1 MQILSRMAL
10 AAFVITPALP
20 AQGTPGFYVETRV
33 TTVSKGGAGNT
44 TTRTHVERSWMSA
57 TCSRAEGQEFL
68 GDSMAYLL
76 VTGSPARALQ
86 VLPRDRVVYTLDSA
100 ARRAIASEAAAAA
113 KLNAPQVQFKP
124 KSLGDGG
131 SILGHKTRKYES
143 EITTRASAG
152 RAEIARAPTTIIH
165 WVAEDP
171 ADSMVAAYRASHGRL
186 LGAERL
192 GTAGGLL
199 LRSES
204 RSQRQRDVTQETTRD
219 VLVWRREVIP
229 ASRCAVPSGYR
240 TTDLLADLRT
250 KQAATAEM
258 QRLSRSTN
266 PADRARAKLLADSL
280 FKEIRRTQ
288 APTRS
293 LRDDPRAV
301 MIDGK
306 ATKKP

>member
-1 MQILSRMAL
+1 MAL
-10 AAFVITPALP
+10 AAFVMTPALH

-33 TTVSKGGAGNT
+33 TTVSKGGSGNT
-44 TTRTHVERSWMSA
+44 TARTHVERAWTSA
-57 TCSRAEGQEFL
+57 QCSRTEGQEFL
-68 GDSMAYLL
+68 GDSTAYILE
-76 VTGSPARALQ
+76 TGNPARALQ
-86 VLPRDRVVYTLDSA
+86 VRPRDRMVYTLDSA
-100 ARRAIASEAAAAA
+100 ARRAIASEAAATA
-113 KLNAPQVQFKP
+113 KLNPAQLQFKP

-152 RAEIARAPTTIIH
+152 NAEIVRAPTTMIH

-171 ADSMVAAYRASHGRL
+171 ADSMVAAYRASRGRL

-192 GTAGGLL
+192 GNAGGLL

-204 RSQRQRDVTQETTRD
+204 QSQRQRDVTQVTTRD
-219 VLVWRREVIP
+219 VLVWRKEVIP

-240 TTDLLADLRT
+240 TADLLADLRA
-250 KQAATAEM
+250 KQAATAEV

-266 PADRARAKLLADSL
+266 PADRARAKALADSL

-288 APTRS
+288 PPPRS